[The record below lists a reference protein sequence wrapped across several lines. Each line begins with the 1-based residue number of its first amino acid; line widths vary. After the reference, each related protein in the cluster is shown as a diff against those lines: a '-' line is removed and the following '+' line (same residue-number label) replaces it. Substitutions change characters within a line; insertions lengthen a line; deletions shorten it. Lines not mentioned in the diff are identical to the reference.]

1 VARPGLSTVAIAG
14 RIGARPDGELVGPD
28 AESQTRQVLANLVSV
43 LVAARGGPQHLLRLF
58 AMVAGREHLPGYRAA
73 LTDWLSTWFPGGDF
87 PAQSLIL
94 VAGLARPEILVEVEA
109 AAAVPERG

>member
-58 AMVAGREHLPGYRAA
+58 AMVAGREHLPGYRAGRG
-73 LTDWLSTWFPGGDF
+73 PG
-87 PAQSLIL
+87 
-94 VAGLARPEILVEVEA
+94 AGLTPRRSGHRTACSSVTASQGPLYQ
-109 AAAVPERG
+109 